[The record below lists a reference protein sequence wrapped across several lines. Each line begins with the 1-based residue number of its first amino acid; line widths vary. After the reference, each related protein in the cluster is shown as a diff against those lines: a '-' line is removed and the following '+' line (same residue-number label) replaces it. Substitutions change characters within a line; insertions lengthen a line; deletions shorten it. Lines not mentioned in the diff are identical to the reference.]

1 MAATIGPSGALSQ
14 GLVSTINLAVRWVI
28 GFTRW
33 DQSDTVCL
41 VSVCLSVRRFCLSLP
56 FSLPSLFL
64 SLSLSPDSSRTLISP
79 SPLNGRTESPPKP
92 RKTLGCRLE
101 EFQPAVTAPYSRLF
115 NYFYWPGHYS
125 GRGRLGEGFIVV
137 IREDTG
143 WAPSFN
149 EFVWF
154 LVCGLRSIFCQGFV
168 QGFLGIGE
176 AWYVGNCNRGGYKIS
191 GIVCSDED
199 ERDACPRRERGAQRS
214 DACYACRFH
223 SNRGKI
229 VSYAKRRISKVS
241 SLFKGLAATRET
253 FAKTCRS
260 VGVSSSLAINLNN
273 KWVPTASKKS
283 PTQREDVAVRV

>member
-1 MAATIGPSGALSQ
+1 MG
-14 GLVSTINLAVRWVI
+14 NWVH
-28 GFTRW
+28 
-33 DQSDTVCL
+33 
-41 VSVCLSVRRFCLSLP
+41 SVRSIRYCLPRVRLSIRSPLLPLSSLLA
-56 FSLPSLFL
+56 SSSL
-64 SLSLSPDSSRTLISP
+64 SLSLSPSIPRARWSLPLLSTAEPSRRPNHVKRWDAGSRNSSRLSP
-79 SPLNGRTESPPKP
+79 
-92 RKTLGCRLE
+92 
-101 EFQPAVTAPYSRLF
+101 APYSRLF

-125 GRGRLGEGFIVV
+125 GRGKLGEGFIVV

-143 WAPSFN
+143 WAPTFN